1 MRCAMRCD
9 AMRCNKMWE
18 CDLGFMWSRKTSNER
33 VGDMYDGLQRFGF
46 VKGGYMGARGVL
58 AMRRH
63 RSAAMSAACSVHMCS
78 EDGGRGSSRA
88 LRREEGFQ
96 RTPSI
101 VFPHAPRCATWRW
114 RDSRFETRQA
124 PSRRLRRAQT
134 RPRADVQSSTSPA
147 AFSSRACRRGPV
159 TTGGR
164 DHDAPRAQR
173 SALYQH
179 SAFRSRLRARTAS

>member
-1 MRCAMRCD
+1 MRCD
-9 AMRCNKMWE
+9 AMRCDKMWE
-18 CDLGFMWSRKTSNER
+18 CDVGFMWSRKTSNER

-46 VKGGYMGARGVL
+46 VKGGYLAHGVYSRSDEL
-58 AMRRH
+58 SS
-63 RSAAMSAACSVHMCS
+63 SAAMSAACSVHMCS

-101 VFPHAPRCATWRW
+101 VFPHAPRCATRRR
-114 RDSRFETRQA
+114 RDSRFKTRRA
-124 PSRRLRRAQT
+124 TSRRLRRAQT

-159 TTGGR
+159 TTGGM

-173 SALYQH
+173 RAL
-179 SAFRSRLRARTAS
+179 

>member
-9 AMRCNKMWE
+9 AMRCDKMWE

-46 VKGGYMGARGVL
+46 VKGGYMAHGVYSRSHAASQRCVVSGSHVVGRRRTWVITSSKARGRL
-58 AMRRH
+58 
-63 RSAAMSAACSVHMCS
+63 
-78 EDGGRGSSRA
+78 
-88 LRREEGFQ
+88 Q
-96 RTPSI
+96 RTPST
-101 VFPHAPRCATWRW
+101 VFPHAPRCSTRRR
-114 RDSRFETRQA
+114 RDSRFETRRGR
-124 PSRRLRRAQT
+124 SRHLRRAQT